1 MSITSEQAMGLTIE
15 EIALA
20 HYLPA
25 KAKRRR
31 ANTVEGYESSIRL
44 HVLPRFGGLAI
55 AELGRNAIQD
65 WVDELAGTCGPGGA
79 WKAYKCLRQVIRWA
93 IREWALLVVDVT
105 VGIERPRR
113 PAYRPKTLTPKQLNE
128 RVRGMWGHRHEA
140 THILSAA
147 LGLRPGEAYALEW
160 ADISWRDGAV
170 RVSKT
175 LQQSKGGVLHVY
187 PTKTEQGDRIL
198 YLPRWARERLH
209 ALWVAAGRPKG
220 RIIGDATPAAVSA
233 AIRRH
238 IAREHLPEVTM
249 QCLRHTWATIASGAG
264 VAIETIARF
273 LGHTS
278 LDMAYEHYMRPSKA
292 VYVDAQRA
300 VARAV
305 MGGTM

>member
-1 MSITSEQAMGLTIE
+1 MDAAELTLE
-15 EIALA
+15 EIVRD

-25 KAKRRR
+25 ISKRRR
-31 ANTVEGYESSIRL
+31 ANTVNGYVSSLEL
-44 HVLPRFGGLAI
+44 HVLPRWGGWTI
-55 AELGRNAIQD
+55 DELSRDEVQD
-65 WVDELAGTCGPGGA
+65 WVDGLVGECGPGGA

-93 IREWALLVVDVT
+93 IRHWSMLVVDVT
-105 VGIERPRR
+105 VGIERPRM
-113 PAYRPKTLTPKQLNE
+113 PAYRPKTLSPRQLNE
-128 RVRGMWGHRHEA
+128 RVRGMWGHRYEA

-147 LGLRPGEAYALEW
+147 LALRPGESYALEW
-160 ADISWRDGAV
+160 ADISWRDGATH
-170 RVSKT
+170 VSKT
-175 LQQSKGGVLHVY
+175 LQQVPGAVHLY

-249 QCLRHTWATIASGAG
+249 QCLRHTWATIASAAG

-292 VYVDAQRA
+292 VYVDAQRLI
-300 VARAV
+300 ARVV
-305 MGGTM
+305 MGGAM

>member
-1 MSITSEQAMGLTIE
+1 MDAVDLTLE
-15 EIALA
+15 EIVRD

-25 KAKRRR
+25 ISKRRR
-31 ANTVEGYESSIRL
+31 ANTVSGYVSSLEL
-44 HVLPRFGGLAI
+44 HVLPRWGGWTI
-55 AELGRNAIQD
+55 GELSRDEVQD
-65 WVDELAGTCGPGGA
+65 WVDELVGNCGPGGA
-79 WKAYKCLRQVIRWA
+79 WKAYKCLRQVVRWA
-93 IREWALLVVDVT
+93 IRQWALLVVDVT

-113 PAYRPKTLTPKQLNE
+113 PAYRPVTLSPKQLNE
-128 RVRGMWGHRHEA
+128 RVRGMWGHKHEA
-140 THILSAA
+140 THILSTA
-147 LGLRPGEAYALEW
+147 LALRPGESYALDW

-170 RVSKT
+170 RVCKT

-220 RIIGDATPAAVSA
+220 RIIGDATPAAVSS
-233 AIRRH
+233 AIRRY
-238 IAREHLPEVTM
+238 ARRKGLPEVTM

-292 VYVDAQRA
+292 VYVDAQRL

-305 MGGTM
+305 MGGAM